1 MFNAANA
8 DGSTPL
14 LGTRT
19 GYNNGLGLLFGR
31 DNGNLTFAKND
42 ELISLSKAELRAT
55 DPAQVKDAVA
65 RIQKKVIDDQLALIL
80 WDEVQV
86 HAAAPNV
93 HVEFTN
99 YTEPLFQSAWKN

>member
-1 MFNAANA
+1 MSA
-8 DGSTPL
+8 
-14 LGTRT
+14 
-19 GYNNGLGLLFGR
+19 
-31 DNGNLTFAKND
+31 
-42 ELISLSKAELRAT
+42 EELRAT
-55 DPAQVKDAVA
+55 DPAHAKDIAA